1 MKTEKD
7 LQRIACIIRKD
18 IVKMA
23 YNAGKKG
30 AHIGG
35 GMSAAD
41 IMAVLYGEVMN
52 INPQEPTWDLRDRF
66 IMSKAHSAIAQYAAL
81 HYAGFIG
88 DKEIADAM
96 SGRAV
101 LYKHPKMNLKYGIE
115 FSGGS
120 LGQGLAL
127 GAGTGLALKRKGNS
141 KSKVYVLIGDGE
153 CDEGS
158 VWEAASSIVHY
169 DLKNVVSIIDSNKLQ
184 NDGQTEKI
192 MRLGDM
198 KERWKSLGFDCIEI
212 DGHNVLEIRDAL
224 LQDTVRPKAIIAN
237 TVKGKGISF
246 AENCVEW
253 HIGYLNDELYAKA
266 MEELS

>member
-7 LQRIACIIRKD
+7 LREIANMIRKD
-18 IVKMA
+18 IIKMA
-23 YNAGKKG
+23 YHAGKKG
-30 AHIGG
+30 AHVGG

-52 INPQEPTWDLRDRF
+52 VDSQNPDWDLRDRF

-81 HYAGFIG
+81 HYAGFIS
-88 DKEIADAM
+88 DYDIENAM
-96 SGRAV
+96 SGRAA
-101 LYKHPKMNLKYGIE
+101 LYKHPKMNITYGLE

-127 GAGTGLALKRKGNS
+127 GAGTGLALKRKGNNQ
-141 KSKVYVLIGDGE
+141 SKVYVLIGDGE

-158 VWEAASSIVHY
+158 IWEAASSIIHF
-169 DLKNVVSIIDSNKLQ
+169 DLKNVVSIIDCNKLQ
-184 NDGQTEKI
+184 NDGKTEKV
-192 MRLGDM
+192 MKLGDM
-198 KERWKSLGFDCIEI
+198 KGRWESLGFECITA

-224 LQDTVRPKAIIAN
+224 LQETVLPKVIIAD

-253 HIGYLNDELYAKA
+253 HIGYVNDELYAKA
-266 MEELS
+266 MEELG